1 MNHYQLTLHG
11 LNCMGC
17 AKKARAKLET
27 LANTQVDSISPTQA
41 ELHTE
46 ATLSEINHAL
56 SEFGYHAEQT
66 LHFELTGLNCGRCVA
81 KVKTALSE
89 LANISQMDVSK
100 HSLQIT
106 SNHEASDITDVIKEL
121 GYQAKQIKSAALE
134 PEKSSDQNAEA
145 IATPQVEQ
153 PIPPLEEINDSST
166 ALHFLISGMTCASC
180 VSSVEKAIASHPQV
194 TRAQVNLAEQTA
206 WAYLEKSSLDQNR
219 VEQKSES
226 LSAQIIEQI
235 KSAGYQAE
243 RIQSD
248 DQMRDQQQ
256 AQFSK
261 TQKAHRNSA
270 IAGIVI
276 GVPLMLWGVLGG
288 SMMITSPLSQW
299 AWGIIGIICFALL
312 ATAGKPFFINAWQA
326 LTHKRAT
333 MDTLVAL
340 GTGAAWLYSM
350 LIVIAPN
357 WFPEQAR
364 HVYFEASAMIIGLI
378 SLGHYIEAKAKART
392 TDALQGLINLQPKT
406 ATLYQEGEEKH
417 IAVKDIQTGM
427 VVRVKPG
434 ERIPIDGVV
443 IEGSSY
449 LDEAMLTGEPI
460 AALKQKD
467 DKVFT
472 GTINQ
477 DGSLLIK
484 ATMVGQQTTL
494 ARIIQLVRQAQS
506 SKPELARLADQISA
520 VFVPV
525 VIMIAIIAA
534 AVWYLF
540 GPTPQASYMLV
551 VVTTVLIIACPCALG
566 LATPLSITVGV
577 GKAAELGILI
587 KDAEV
592 LQTASKIQ
600 TIVFDKTGTLT
611 QGKPSVQSETCLLSN
626 STSLWSDVYQLEAQ
640 SEHPLAQA
648 VCQYIKQTYT
658 KTDISSTKVDH
669 YQTERGLGV
678 QGKVSGHQ
686 YWIGSPRYLEENQV
700 SLTEHRD
707 ALAQLE
713 KNAETPILIAQDGEL
728 AAIIGVS
735 DPLREESK
743 QTVKQLHKMGIEVVL
758 LSGDHPSVANAIGK
772 QLGIDK
778 VIAGVLPDQKA
789 QHIRSLQNSDEG
801 KRVVAPIRVVAMVG
815 DGINDAPAL
824 AQADVGIAMGS
835 GSDIA
840 IENANMTLLKS
851 SPLAVV
857 HGIELSKA
865 TVKNIKQNLLG
876 AFLYN
881 SLGIPVAAGVLYP
894 FLGIMLSPVVAGAAM
909 ALSSITVV
917 SNANRLRWF
926 KPKQ

>member
-1 MNHYQLTLHG
+1 MNHYQLILHG

-17 AKKARAKLET
+17 AKKTRTKLET
-27 LANTQVDSISPTQA
+27 LPNTQIVSISPTQA
-41 ELHTE
+41 EVHTQ
-46 ATLSEINHAL
+46 ATLDDINHAL

-66 LHFELTGLNCGRCVA
+66 ISLALTGLSCGRCVA
-81 KVKTALSE
+81 KVESAFNELSE
-89 LANISQMDVSK
+89 ISKLEVSK

-106 SNHEASDITDVIKEL
+106 SKHEASDIIEIVTQL
-121 GYQAKQIKSAALE
+121 GYQAKRTETPLLE
-134 PEKSSDQNAEA
+134 PEDSANKDNMTE
-145 IATPQVEQ
+145 ATPSIEQ
-153 PIPPLEEINDSST
+153 KASPESAPSNDSST

-180 VSSVEKAIASHPQV
+180 VSSVEKAIAAHPQV
-194 TRAQVNLAEQTA
+194 SRAQVNLAEQTA
-206 WAYLEKSSLDQNR
+206 WAY
-219 VEQKSES
+219 VEQINDETSE
-226 LSAQIIEQI
+226 QIIQQV
-235 KSAGYQAE
+235 KTAGYQAE
-243 RIQSD
+243 RIQND
-248 DQMRDQQQ
+248 DQMREQQQ
-256 AQFSK
+256 EQFSK
-261 TQKAHRNSA
+261 TQQAHRNSA

-276 GVPLMLWGVLGG
+276 GVPLMLWGLLGG
-288 SMMITSPLSQW
+288 NMMITSLQSQW
-299 AWGIIGIICFALL
+299 AWGVTGIICLALL
-312 ATAGKPFFINAWQA
+312 ATAGKPFFINAWTA

-350 LIVIAPN
+350 LVVIAPN

-406 ATLYQEGEEKH
+406 ATRYQDGEETN
-417 IAVKDIQTGM
+417 IAVKEIQTDM
-427 VVRVKPG
+427 VIRVKPG
-434 ERIPIDGVV
+434 ERIPIDGIVV
-443 IEGSSY
+443 EGSSY
-449 LDEAMLTGEPI
+449 IDEAMLTGEPV
-460 AALKQKD
+460 AALKQQG

-484 ATMVGQQTTL
+484 ATMVGEQTTL

-506 SKPELARLADQISA
+506 SKPALARLADQISS

-534 AVWYLF
+534 AVWYVF

-577 GKAAELGILI
+577 GKAAELGILV

-592 LQTASKIQ
+592 LQTASQIQ

-611 QGKPSVQSETCLLSN
+611 QGKPSVQSESCLLSN
-626 STSLWSDVYQLEAQ
+626 PENLWNDVYLLEAQ

-658 KTDISSTKVDH
+658 DVDTSNTKVDH
-669 YQTERGLGV
+669 YQTERGLGL
-678 QGKVSGHQ
+678 QGKVNGHK
-686 YWIGSPRYLEENQV
+686 YWIGSPRYLEDNHV
-700 SLTEHRD
+700 SLTEHRNS
-707 ALAQLE
+707 LTQLE

-743 QTVKQLHKMGIEVVL
+743 RTVTQLQKMGVQVVL

-789 QHIRSLQNSDEG
+789 QHIKELQNTSDNQS
-801 KRVVAPIRVVAMVG
+801 KNTKRVVAMVG

-894 FLGIMLSPVVAGAAM
+894 FFGMMLSPVVAGAAM

-917 SNANRLRWF
+917 SNANRLRLF